1 MTSADSLKIVQNEDG
16 SFAIEWDKNDP
27 RWKWLN
33 ELTPEQI
40 QSMIG
45 AAVRHDR
52 NGTL

>member
-1 MTSADSLKIVQNEDG
+1 MTSADSLKIEQNEDG

-27 RWKWLN
+27 NWRWLN

-45 AAVRHDR
+45 AAVRRDR

>member
-1 MTSADSLKIVQNEDG
+1 MTSADSLKIEQNEDG

-27 RWKWLN
+27 KWSWLN
-33 ELTPEQI
+33 ELTPEEI

-52 NGTL
+52 NGKL